1 MKQNDNHIIAAAA
14 AELLLKQPR
23 RSLKIDPRTLIY
35 HERIVFDTMANYCRL
50 TNQVRSELVLAASPD
65 GMMVHAGECY
75 IILYN
80 ESAPPSRRAFT
91 LAHEVGHIYL
101 CHKND
106 LPESERQ
113 ANLFAAHLLLPR
125 VLLWE
130 YLRRYPVDH
139 AVVAKLFGVSVQVA
153 TVQIEALKTQP
164 LFLEAEK
171 KLLELSHILLPNQNE
186 PVFE

>member
-1 MKQNDNHIIAAAA
+1 MKQNDNCIIAVA

-23 RSLKIDPRTLIY
+23 RSLKIDPRALTH
-35 HERIVFDTMANYCRL
+35 HERIVFDTMDNYCRL
-50 TNQVRSELVLAASPD
+50 TNQVRSELVSAASPD
-65 GMMVHAGECY
+65 GVMVHAGECY

-106 LPESERQ
+106 LPENERQ

-130 YLRRYPVDH
+130 YLRRCPADP

-164 LFLEAEK
+164 FFLEAEK
-171 KLLELSHILLPNQNE
+171 KLLELSRSLLPNKNE